1 MAYRKITT
9 EEAEDI
15 ASRILYEDNHLLI
28 FNKRAG
34 EMTQGDK
41 TGDEPLPETLKA
53 YIAARD
59 SKPGEVFLG
68 VPHRLD
74 RPVSGV
80 VVFAKTSKALGR
92 MTEAFRTSE
101 VRKTYWA
108 LLTKRP
114 AEESSTLENWLV
126 RNEKMNKSFVRKAPL
141 DGPAPEGA
149 KKASLSYRILGSSER
164 YHLVEIDLHT
174 GRHHQIRCQMAS
186 IGCPI
191 KGDLKYGAPR
201 SNKDGGICL
210 HARKICFTHPVRK
223 EPLTVTAPLPSSW
236 KAIADCCHSQDIH
249 P

>member
-1 MAYRKITT
+1 MTP

-28 FNKRAG
+28 FNKRSG

-53 YIAARD
+53 YIAGRD

-74 RPVSGV
+74 RPVSGA

-92 MTEAFRTSE
+92 MTEAFRTSD
-101 VRKTYWA
+101 VHKTYWA
-108 LLTKRP
+108 LLTERP
-114 AEESSTLENWLV
+114 SEDAATLEAWLV
-126 RNEKMNKSFVRKAPL
+126 RNEKMNKSFIRNAPP

-149 KKASLSYRILGSSER
+149 KKARLSYKVIGCSDR

-186 IGCPI
+186 MGCPV

-210 HARKICFTHPVRK
+210 HARKICFIHPVRK
-223 EPLTVTAPLPSSW
+223 ETLTVTAPLPSSW
-236 KAIADCCHSQDIH
+236 KSIAEDCLSKQTH